1 MNTHNTNKTRVSQQ
15 ENLTKTLFI
24 FQTTDFQDNLINGY
38 RSLIADIQVRTQK
51 SREDMDTLVSQIK
64 LLMKNEADKAI
75 NYMTVYLEQISLYFQ
90 VKGVWF

>member
-1 MNTHNTNKTRVSQQ
+1 M
-15 ENLTKTLFI
+15 
-24 FQTTDFQDNLINGY
+24 
-38 RSLIADIQVRTQK
+38 IADIQVRTQK

-90 VKGVWF
+90 VSEGGSLDSIPFKFH

>member
-1 MNTHNTNKTRVSQQ
+1 MCV
-15 ENLTKTLFI
+15 

-38 RSLIADIQVRTQK
+38 RTLIADIQVRTQK

-75 NYMTVYLEQISLYFQ
+75 NYMTVYLEQISMYFQ
-90 VKGVWF
+90 VLFLYVQSLYSIYIYPYA